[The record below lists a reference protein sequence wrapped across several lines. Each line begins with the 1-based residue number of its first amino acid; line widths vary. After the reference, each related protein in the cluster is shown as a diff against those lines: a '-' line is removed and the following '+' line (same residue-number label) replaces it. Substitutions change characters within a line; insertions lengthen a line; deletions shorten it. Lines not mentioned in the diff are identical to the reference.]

1 MWLTVLVIAGVAGTT
16 AGATKGNV
24 PATIGSALASGAA
37 VQTIRHPRL
46 TYNFAK
52 PIIRPVAR
60 GAWAIG
66 RDVIF
71 RPALAAGRSFAASPT
86 AAIAAAAAAG
96 YVLGSTGTV
105 VASGVLEKKG
115 YVRAGTTDSLID
127 FYTFG
132 ITESGGTPAR
142 DRSKW
147 YESDIPI
154 LNIPGDVA
162 YIGKHYWNKAF

>member
-1 MWLTVLVIAGVAGTT
+1 MWLTIGIMIGVAGTT
-16 AGATKGNV
+16 AHYTDADPVKS
-24 PATIGSALASGAA
+24 IGSALASGAV
-37 VQTIRHPRL
+37 VQTIRNPGV
-46 TYNFAK
+46 TYNVLK
-52 PIIRPVAR
+52 PLVSPVGR
-60 GAWAIG
+60 GLWALG
-66 RDVIF
+66 RDVIV
-71 RPALAAGRSFAASPT
+71 RPGLAAGRSFAASPT
-86 AAIAAAAAAG
+86 AAFAAAAAAG

-147 YESDIPI
+147 YESDKPI
-154 LNIPGDVA
+154 LNIPGDIA